1 MTVLAETPT
10 KPPAGG
16 GPAAGGGRRF
26 IESVLR
32 AREMSIVGALL
43 VLVIAT
49 TLVNPRFL
57 SAQGVEDIFLNASI
71 LVLLAVGQTMVVI
84 TRNID
89 LSVGSVVGLVAFVT
103 GDFAAGTERNV
114 LLVAVLGVL
123 IGAACGLVNGLLVSF
138 CRVPALVVTLGTLY
152 VIQGL
157 DHYIA
162 HGEQISA
169 SELPASVLSLG
180 TGAVFGIPYLPI
192 ITVVVMLAIGFY
204 LRSYSSGREYYAI
217 GSSPEAARLAGV
229 PLRRRVLTAYLVSGA
244 LAGLAGVLWLA
255 RFGTVVADAANGWE
269 LKVVSAVVVG
279 GVAIVGGV
287 GTVYG
292 AALGALLL
300 TIIGSV
306 LVVLQ
311 VNPFWQDA
319 ITGLLLLL
327 AISVDRL
334 MEVRTTRALKVKSR
348 SRRGRRKLNG
358 NGKGAAATPAP
369 GEPETPGE
377 RTTTGESTT
386 PGKHEAPGE
395 QEGSDRDEV

>member
-10 KPPAGG
+10 KPPS
-16 GPAAGGGRRF
+16 GPPSTGNGRLVDL
-26 IESVLR
+26 VLR
-32 AREMSIVGALL
+32 ARELSIAGALV
-43 VLVIAT
+43 VLVVAT
-49 TLVNPRFL
+49 TIANPRFL

-71 LVLLAVGQTMVVI
+71 LALLAVGQTMVVV

-103 GDFAAGTERNV
+103 GKFAAGTDRNV
-114 LLVAVLGVL
+114 LLVILLGLL
-123 IGAACGLVNGLLVSF
+123 IGALCGLVNGLLVSF

-152 VIQGL
+152 VIQGI
-157 DHYIA
+157 DHYVA

-169 SELPASVLSLG
+169 SDLPSSVLALG
-180 TGAVFGIPYLPI
+180 NDALLGIPYLPI
-192 ITVVVMLAIGFY
+192 ITVVVMLGIGFY
-204 LRSYSSGREYYAI
+204 LRSYSSGREFYAI
-217 GSSPEAARLAGV
+217 GSNPEAARLAGV
-229 PLRRRVLTAYLVSGA
+229 PIRRRVLSAYLVSGV

-300 TIIGSV
+300 TTIGSV
-306 LVVLQ
+306 LVVLK

-319 ITGLLLLL
+319 ITGVLLLL

-334 MEVRTTRALKVKSR
+334 LALRVTRTLKAKSR
-348 SRRGRRKLNG
+348 SRRGRRRANG
-358 NGKGAAATPAP
+358 NGNGNGAGDAAGGGPAATAAATAK
-369 GEPETPGE
+369 E
-377 RTTTGESTT
+377 
-386 PGKHEAPGE
+386 
-395 QEGSDRDEV
+395 EGNARDEV